1 MNTIW
6 IALAVLALILA
17 VQAVNR
23 VRSKR
28 QLPNL
33 STSAQPNEG
42 TISGQ
47 PARQAAAPQSG
58 SSFDQGGSEA
68 AQPQVTIP
76 IPLAP
81 DELQPDTDM
90 PLAATL
96 SVNQLVHPESNQAAV
111 IPDLV
116 SSESAT
122 AEAATPSVDTQT
134 QRTVLEEIARLGQ
147 GSETAI
153 SHFSH
158 YLDHP
163 DSTIRAAA
171 VFELGELISKQQ
183 SADEGIVERLH
194 QLSQDTNSQVR
205 SQAVAALS
213 KIEAPIPALRPDSNS
228 IA

>member
-23 VRSKR
+23 VRRKR

-33 STSAQPNEG
+33 STSAQPNKG

-47 PARQAAAPQSG
+47 PARQAAAPQSD

-122 AEAATPSVDTQT
+122 AEAGTPPVDT

>member
-6 IALAVLALILA
+6 IALAVLALFLA

-23 VRSKR
+23 VRRKR
-28 QLPNL
+28 QFPDM
-33 STSAQPNEG
+33 STSAHPNER
-42 TISGQ
+42 TMSGQ
-47 PARQAAAPQSG
+47 TARPAAQQSG
-58 SSFDQGGSEA
+58 SSFDQDGSET
-68 AQPQVTIP
+68 AQPQITIP

-81 DELQPDTDM
+81 NELEPNTDM

-96 SVNQLVHPESNQAAV
+96 SVNQLVHPEPNQATVTFDSAA
-111 IPDLV
+111 
-116 SSESAT
+116 SEPLPS
-122 AEAATPSVDTQT
+122 EAAPADTQT
-134 QRTVLEEIARLGQ
+134 QRTVLEEITRLGQ
-147 GSETAI
+147 DSETAI

-171 VFELGELISKQQ
+171 VFELGELVAKRH
-183 SADEGIVERLH
+183 SADEGVVERLH
-194 QLSQDTNSQVR
+194 QLSQDANSQVR

-213 KIEAPIPALRPDSNS
+213 KIEAPIPALRPDSNP